1 MNLSEMAR
9 EMARELLEDPHDDL
23 VEVWREGDEWG
34 WRRLGTQP
42 PRPSGASVVVQDRI
56 QGGDAAPS
64 SDPEEVATYAA
75 RIEEWLRV
83 EATRRSEPFKIQ
95 SEPPSLN

>member
-1 MNLSEMAR
+1 MSFDMAR
-9 EMARELLEDPHDDL
+9 ALLADPHDDL

-42 PRPSGASVVVQDRI
+42 ARPAGASVVVQDRI

-64 SDPEEVATYAA
+64 SDPDEVAAYAA
-75 RIEEWLRV
+75 RIEEWLRA
-83 EATRRSEPFKIQ
+83 ETAGRTEPFRIQ

>member
-1 MNLSEMAR
+1 MNLSEMAL
-9 EMARELLEDPHDDL
+9 EMARALLADPHDDL

-42 PRPSGASVVVQDRI
+42 TRPAGASVVVQDRI
-56 QGGDAAPS
+56 QGGDATPS
-64 SDPEEVATYAA
+64 SDPDEVAVYAA
-75 RIEEWLRV
+75 RIEDWLRAETAGRTV
-83 EATRRSEPFKIQ
+83 PFRIQ